1 MKNILYK
8 FAVLLCLP
16 TLYNC
21 GSDEGGINLEQ
32 SLELPLTDWGA
43 TKAQIKAEMQD
54 YTLRFEE
61 DDLLIYKGKNIE
73 NIISYE
79 FRDEKL
85 YLSNIIIEADRFSPT
100 DVTQLFENY
109 TELAEYDNTT
119 YINESTNT
127 LAEIS
132 PITGSGNSICC
143 YCISWG
149 NLNIDIA
156 EAVDLGLSV
165 KWATCNIGAVLPEE
179 CGNYYAWG
187 ETESKEIYDWDT
199 YIYWSDLNYDGDY
212 SSSEIT
218 NIGSNISGTQYD
230 VAKLEWGEQWRMP
243 TKEEFEELLSCEWE
257 QKYVNG
263 SFGYEVTGPNG
274 KSIFFP
280 ANDCKYQPFQDE
292 YGTNT
297 WSGYLENGWLGRT
310 VHLWSGYLKDNG
322 LNSSATCI
330 FYHVWKSKNTAVTTD
345 GRACGKGIRAVTK

>member
-8 FAVLLCLP
+8 FAILLSLP
-16 TLYNC
+16 ALLYNC
-21 GSDEGGINLEQ
+21 GSDEGEINLEQ

-54 YTLRFEE
+54 YALRAEM
-61 DDLLIYKGKNIE
+61 DDLLVYKGKNIE

-79 FRDEKL
+79 FRDDKL

-100 DVTQLFENY
+100 AVTQLFENY

-132 PITGSGNSICC
+132 PITSYDNSICC

-187 ETESKEIYDWDT
+187 ETEPKEIYDWDT
-199 YIYWSDLNYDGDY
+199 YIYWSDLNFDGDY

-243 TKEEFEELLSCEWE
+243 TKEEFEELLNCEWE

-263 SFGYEVTGPNG
+263 CHGYEVTGPNG
-274 KSIFFP
+274 NSIFLP
-280 ANDCKYQPFQDE
+280 YNDCKYQPCQDE
-292 YGTNT
+292 YGADKY
-297 WSGYLENGWLGRT
+297 SGFLNNDGLGAT
-310 VHLWSGYLKDNG
+310 IHLWSGTHYHYVE
-322 LNSSATCI
+322 SSAYEL
-330 FYHVWKSKNTAVTTD
+330 FYSLGNGSNFIATANKAR
-345 GRACGKGIRAVTK
+345 GCGIRAVTK